1 MRLYSYFRSSAA
13 FRVRIALAVK
23 DIDYQMISIHLT
35 KDGGQQKT
43 DAYKKIN
50 SQGLVPALE
59 TDRGDTLTQSLA
71 ILEYIE
77 ETYPQPHILPKNAVQ
92 RAYVRSIS
100 NQIACDI
107 HPLNNLRVLKYLEE
121 KLLQSKDRVNGWYQ
135 YWIEQGLKPLEE
147 TIATSRYKGIFCCGD
162 QVSMADICLIPQLYN
177 ARRFN
182 CRLDIY
188 PTLLTI
194 EQECLKQPAFIKS
207 LPQNQPDAE

>member
-35 KDGGQQKT
+35 KDGGQQKA

-50 SQGLVPALE
+50 PQGLVPALE
-59 TDRGDTLTQSLA
+59 TDRGDILTQSLA

-77 ETYPQPHILPKNAVQ
+77 ESYPKPAILPKDAAQ
-92 RAYVRSIS
+92 RAYVRSIAS
-100 NQIACDI
+100 QIACDI
-107 HPLNNLRVLKYLEE
+107 HPLNNLQVLKYLEE
-121 KLLQSKDRVNGWYQ
+121 KLLQPKDRVNDWYQ

-177 ARRFN
+177 ARRFH

-188 PTLLTI
+188 PTLLAI
-194 EQECLKQPAFIKS
+194 EKECLKQPAFIKS